1 MRREHPRDGGSPVV
15 ADNVRATT
23 GYRLDER
30 RDVADEQ
37 VEAVVTA
44 AGWWGAG
51 RVAALIRGEGANP
64 AACKWGAT
72 ASQTPCAT
80 PAAVAAIGPETSP
93 EQGFGPVI
101 RFTRSPGRISAS
113 RASLCRPRTS
123 HKLDSHLRC

>member
-1 MRREHPRDGGSPVV
+1 MRREHPRDGSSPVV

-51 RVAALIRGEGANP
+51 RVAALIRGGRCEPRGVQVGRDRLPDALCNP
-64 AACKWGAT
+64 C
-72 ASQTPCAT
+72 C
-80 PAAVAAIGPETSP
+80 
-93 EQGFGPVI
+93 
-101 RFTRSPGRISAS
+101 S
-113 RASLCRPRTS
+113 RGDRPRN
-123 HKLDSHLRC
+123 LP

>member
-1 MRREHPRDGGSPVV
+1 MRNGHRRHGADEIGTMRREHPRDGSSPVV

-64 AACKWGAT
+64 
-72 ASQTPCAT
+72 
-80 PAAVAAIGPETSP
+80 
-93 EQGFGPVI
+93 
-101 RFTRSPGRISAS
+101 R
-113 RASLCRPRTS
+113 RASGARPPPRRPVQPLLQS
-123 HKLDSHLRC
+123 RRSAAKPPLNRGSAR